1 MANSRTIPDKMR
13 ELLYSGKE
21 VTVIAADGTEVTFTP
36 DGLATFLQ
44 NELEYTAADVGAV
57 ALPEVPATY
66 SIDPAAI
73 AAVLVSAG
81 LMAAEE

>member
-1 MANSRTIPDKMR
+1 MANSRTIPDKIIEAR
-13 ELLYSGKE
+13 FTGKE
-21 VTVIAADGTEVTFTP
+21 ITVNTADGTEVTFTP

-44 NELEYTAADVGAV
+44 SELVYSAGDVGAV
-57 ALPEVPATY
+57 ALPETPAAY